1 MWAWGRRAAAFLFW
15 RSNPYLFNTLR
26 QIQMNIKN
34 TNPLPYYK
42 VNTCLSVEA
51 MDFLSETSNGTSHYA
66 ILSQLIM
73 NTCTQASATSKR
85 GNTINLRVGQVECSV
100 HSYCEQFGI
109 KRKKFES
116 IMRQLEQ
123 LGVIRMHRSRL
134 ATVADMLCIDS
145 WQMNDD
151 TVLYNDIRFAPA
163 DLHADEQ
170 PKQESVTN
178 GIIPNVAS
186 VPDSDAPVSSDCL
199 AQSPAD
205 TEQSC
210 PQEPTAAPF
219 VEPSPSGPSV
229 NSGIAVQASLSKP
242 QEQALDLFAN
252 SGSLDCPYNAPVG
265 EV

>member
-1 MWAWGRRAAAFLFW
+1 MY
-15 RSNPYLFNTLR
+15 N
-26 QIQMNIKN
+26 KN

-51 MDFLSETSNGTSHYA
+51 MDFLSETTNGTSHYA
-66 ILSQLIM
+66 ILSQLIK

-85 GNTINLRVGQVECSV
+85 GNTINLHVGQVECSV

-123 LGVIRMHRSRL
+123 LGVIRMHRSHL
-134 ATVADMLCIDS
+134 ATVADMLCINS

-163 DLHADEQ
+163 DPHADEQ
-170 PKQESVTN
+170 PKQESATD
-178 GIIPNVAS
+178 GIIPDVAS
-186 VPDSDAPVSSDCL
+186 VPEADASVASDCL

-210 PQEPTAAPF
+210 PQEPTAAPI
-219 VEPSPSGPSV
+219 VEPSPS
-229 NSGIAVQASLSKP
+229 
-242 QEQALDLFAN
+242 
-252 SGSLDCPYNAPVG
+252 
-265 EV
+265 

>member
-1 MWAWGRRAAAFLFW
+1 
-15 RSNPYLFNTLR
+15 
-26 QIQMNIKN
+26 MNNKN

-66 ILSQLIM
+66 ILCQLIK

-100 HSYCEQFGI
+100 HSYCEQFGV

-116 IMRQLEQ
+116 IMRQMEQ

-134 ATVADMLCIDS
+134 ATVADVLCIDS

-151 TVLYNDIRFAPA
+151 TVLYNDIRYSSA
-163 DLHADEQ
+163 DSHADEQ
-170 PKQESVTN
+170 PKQESAN
-178 GIIPNVAS
+178 DGIIPNIAS
-186 VPDSDAPVSSDCL
+186 VPESDASVSRDCL

-210 PQEPTAAPF
+210 PQEPIAAPV
-219 VEPSPSGPSV
+219 VEQSPSGSSA
-229 NSGIAVQASLSKP
+229 NSGVAVQASFGKP
-242 QEQALDLFAN
+242 QEPTLNLFAN
-252 SGSLDCPYNAPVG
+252 SGSLDCPDKAPDGGV
-265 EV
+265 

>member
-1 MWAWGRRAAAFLFW
+1 
-15 RSNPYLFNTLR
+15 
-26 QIQMNIKN
+26 MNNKN

-42 VNTCLSVEA
+42 VNTCHSVEA
-51 MDFLSETSNGTSHYA
+51 MDFLSETTNGTSHFA
-66 ILSQLIM
+66 ILSQLIK

-85 GNTINLRVGQVECSV
+85 GNTITLRVGQVECSV

-109 KRKKFES
+109 KRKRFES

-151 TVLYNDIRFAPA
+151 TILYNDIRLAPA
-163 DLHADEQ
+163 LPHTDEQ
-170 PKQESVTN
+170 PKQESATD
-178 GIIPNVAS
+178 GITPDVAS

-205 TEQSC
+205 TEQFC
-210 PQEPTAAPF
+210 PQEPTATPIL
-219 VEPSPSGPSV
+219 EPSPSGSSA
-229 NSGIAVQASLSKP
+229 NSGIAVQTSLSKP
-242 QEQALDLFAN
+242 QEQTFDLFAN
-252 SGSLDCPYNAPVG
+252 SGSLDCPDNAPDGGV
-265 EV
+265 

>member
-1 MWAWGRRAAAFLFW
+1 MH
-15 RSNPYLFNTLR
+15 N
-26 QIQMNIKN
+26 KN

-51 MDFLSETSNGTSHYA
+51 MYFLSETSNGTSHYA
-66 ILSQLIM
+66 ILSQLIK
-73 NTCTQASATSKR
+73 NPCTQASATSKR
-85 GNTINLRVGQVECSV
+85 GNTINLRIGQVECSV

-151 TVLYNDIRFAPA
+151 TVLYNDIRYALA
-163 DLHADEQ
+163 DPHADKQ
-170 PKQESVTN
+170 PNQEGANDSIT
-178 GIIPNVAS
+178 PDVAS
-186 VPDSDAPVSSDCL
+186 VPESAASVSCDCIV
-199 AQSPAD
+199 QSHAD

-210 PQEPTAAPF
+210 PQEPTAAPV
-219 VEPSPSGPSV
+219 VEQSPLGTSANSV
-229 NSGIAVQASLSKP
+229 IAVQTSQGKP
-242 QEQALDLFAN
+242 QEPTLDLFAN
-252 SGSLDCPYNAPVG
+252 SGSIDCPDNAPDGGV
-265 EV
+265 

>member
-1 MWAWGRRAAAFLFW
+1 MH
-15 RSNPYLFNTLR
+15 N
-26 QIQMNIKN
+26 KN

-51 MDFLSETSNGTSHYA
+51 MYFLSETSNGTSHYA
-66 ILSQLIM
+66 ILSQLVK

-151 TVLYNDIRFAPA
+151 TVLYNDIRYAPA
-163 DLHADEQ
+163 LPHADEQ
-170 PKQESVTN
+170 PKQESATD
-178 GIIPNVAS
+178 GITPDVVSVLESEAS
-186 VPDSDAPVSSDCL
+186 GTCDCL

-210 PQEPTAAPF
+210 PQKPTAAPV
-219 VEPSPSGPSV
+219 VEQSPSGSFV
-229 NSGIAVQASLSKP
+229 NSGVAVQASFGKP
-242 QEQALDLFAN
+242 QEPALNLFAN
-252 SGSLDCPYNAPVG
+252 SGSLDCPHNAPDGGV
-265 EV
+265 

>member
-1 MWAWGRRAAAFLFW
+1 MY
-15 RSNPYLFNTLR
+15 N
-26 QIQMNIKN
+26 KN
-34 TNPLPYYK
+34 ANPLPYYK

-51 MDFLSETSNGTSHYA
+51 VDFLSETTNGTSHYA
-66 ILSQLIM
+66 IINQLIK

-85 GNTINLRVGQVECSV
+85 GNTINLHVGQVECSV

>member
-1 MWAWGRRAAAFLFW
+1 MH
-15 RSNPYLFNTLR
+15 N
-26 QIQMNIKN
+26 KN

-42 VNTCLSVEA
+42 VNTCLSVGA
-51 MDFLSETSNGTSHYA
+51 MDFLSETSNGTSHFA
-66 ILSQLIM
+66 ILSQLIK

-85 GNTINLRVGQVECSV
+85 GNTINLCIGQVECSV

-151 TVLYNDIRFAPA
+151 TVLYNDIRFTPA
-163 DLHADEQ
+163 LPHSDEK
-170 PKQESVTN
+170 PKQESASD

-186 VPDSDAPVSSDCL
+186 VPESDASASCDCF

-210 PQEPTAAPF
+210 PQEPTAAPV
-219 VEPSPSGPSV
+219 VEQSPSGSSA
-229 NSGIAVQASLSKP
+229 NSGIAVQTSQGKP
-242 QEQALDLFAN
+242 QEPTLDLFAN
-252 SGSLDCPYNAPVG
+252 SGSLDCPDNAPDGRV
-265 EV
+265 

>member
-1 MWAWGRRAAAFLFW
+1 MY
-15 RSNPYLFNTLR
+15 N
-26 QIQMNIKN
+26 KN

-51 MDFLSETSNGTSHYA
+51 MDFLSETTNGTSHFA
-66 ILSQLIM
+66 ILSQLIK

-85 GNTINLRVGQVECSV
+85 GNTISLRVGQVECSV

-134 ATVADMLCIDS
+134 ATVADVLCIDS

-151 TVLYNDIRFAPA
+151 TVLYNDIRYALA
-163 DLHADEQ
+163 DSHADEQ
-170 PKQESVTN
+170 PKQEGATDGINPDVVSVPELN
-178 GIIPNVAS
+178 AS
-186 VPDSDAPVSSDCL
+186 VSCDCI
-199 AQSPAD
+199 AQSPSD

-210 PQEPTAAPF
+210 PQEPTASPV
-219 VEPSPSGPSV
+219 VEQSPSGPSS
-229 NSGIAVQASLSKP
+229 NSGVAVQASLSKP
-242 QEQALDLFAN
+242 QEPTLDLFAN
-252 SGSLDCPYNAPVG
+252 IGDNDCPDNAPDGGV
-265 EV
+265 

>member
-1 MWAWGRRAAAFLFW
+1 MY
-15 RSNPYLFNTLR
+15 N
-26 QIQMNIKN
+26 KN

-42 VNTCLSVEA
+42 ANTCLSVEA

-66 ILSQLIM
+66 ILSQLIK
-73 NTCTQASATSKR
+73 NACTQASATSKR

-151 TVLYNDIRFAPA
+151 TVLYNDIRYSPA
-163 DLHADEQ
+163 DPHSDEQ
-170 PKQESVTN
+170 PKQEGANDGITPDVVSV
-178 GIIPNVAS
+178 PESVAS
-186 VPDSDAPVSSDCL
+186 VSCDCL

-205 TEQSC
+205 TEQSLSL
-210 PQEPTAAPF
+210 EPTTAPV
-219 VEPSPSGPSV
+219 VEPSPSGPSA

-242 QEQALDLFAN
+242 QEPALDLFAN
-252 SGSLDCPYNAPVG
+252 IGDNDCPDNAPDGGV
-265 EV
+265 

>member
-1 MWAWGRRAAAFLFW
+1 MY
-15 RSNPYLFNTLR
+15 N
-26 QIQMNIKN
+26 KN

-51 MDFLSETSNGTSHYA
+51 MDFLSETTNGTSHYA
-66 ILSQLIM
+66 ILSQLIK
-73 NTCTQASATSKR
+73 NTCTQSSVTSKR

-151 TVLYNDIRFAPA
+151 TVLYNDIRYSPA
-163 DLHADEQ
+163 DPHAEEQ
-170 PKQESVTN
+170 PNQEDAN
-178 GIIPNVAS
+178 DGIIPDVAS
-186 VPDSDAPVSSDCL
+186 LPDSDATVFSDCL
-199 AQSPAD
+199 AQSLAD
-205 TEQSC
+205 TEQYWPQESTAAPIVRHSPSGSSTNSSIAIQTSQGK
-210 PQEPTAAPF
+210 PQEP
-219 VEPSPSGPSV
+219 V
-229 NSGIAVQASLSKP
+229 
-242 QEQALDLFAN
+242 LDLFAN
-252 SGSLDCPYNAPVG
+252 SGSFDCPDNAPDGGV
-265 EV
+265 

>member
-1 MWAWGRRAAAFLFW
+1 MY
-15 RSNPYLFNTLR
+15 N
-26 QIQMNIKN
+26 KN

-42 VNTCLSVEA
+42 VNTSLSVEA
-51 MDFLSETSNGTSHYA
+51 MYFLSGTSNGTSHYA
-66 ILSQLIM
+66 ILSQLVK

-85 GNTINLRVGQVECSV
+85 GNTINLRIGQVECSV

-151 TVLYNDIRFAPA
+151 TVLYNDIHLAPA
-163 DLHADEQ
+163 LPHADEQ
-170 PKQESVTN
+170 PKQDSATDGITPAVVSVPESA
-178 GIIPNVAS
+178 AS
-186 VPDSDAPVSSDCL
+186 VSCDCI

-210 PQEPTAAPF
+210 PQEPTAAPV
-219 VEPSPSGPSV
+219 VEQSPLGTSV
-229 NSGIAVQASLSKP
+229 NSVIAVQTSQGKP
-242 QEQALDLFAN
+242 QEPTLDLFAN
-252 SGSLDCPYNAPVG
+252 SGSLDCPHNAPDGRV
-265 EV
+265 

>member
-1 MWAWGRRAAAFLFW
+1 MY
-15 RSNPYLFNTLR
+15 N
-26 QIQMNIKN
+26 KN
-34 TNPLPYYK
+34 TNTLPYYK

-51 MDFLSETSNGTSHYA
+51 MDFLSDTSNGTSHYA
-66 ILSQLIM
+66 ILSQLVK

-109 KRKKFES
+109 KRKRFES

-151 TVLYNDIRFAPA
+151 TVLYNDIRYALA
-163 DLHADEQ
+163 DPHADKQ
-170 PKQESVTN
+170 PNQEGAN
-178 GIIPNVAS
+178 DGITPDVAS
-186 VPDSDAPVSSDCL
+186 VPESDTPVSNDCI

-205 TEQSC
+205 TEQSL
-210 PQEPTAAPF
+210 PLEPTTAPV
-219 VEPSPSGPSV
+219 VEPSPSGPSA
-229 NSGIAVQASLSKP
+229 NSGVAVRTRLSMP
-242 QEQALDLFAN
+242 QESTLDLFAN
-252 SGSLDCPYNAPVG
+252 SGSLDCPHNAPDGRV
-265 EV
+265 

>member
-1 MWAWGRRAAAFLFW
+1 MY
-15 RSNPYLFNTLR
+15 N
-26 QIQMNIKN
+26 KN

-51 MDFLSETSNGTSHYA
+51 MDFLSETTNGTSHYA
-66 ILSQLIM
+66 ILSQLVK

-151 TVLYNDIRFAPA
+151 TVLYNDVRLVPA
-163 DLHADEQ
+163 DSHADEQ
-170 PKQESVTN
+170 PNQEGAN
-178 GIIPNVAS
+178 DGITPDVAS
-186 VPDSDAPVSSDCL
+186 VPESDASVSRDCF

-205 TEQSC
+205 TEQSL
-210 PQEPTAAPF
+210 PLQPTTAPV
-219 VEPSPSGPSV
+219 VEQSSSGSFA
-229 NSGIAVQASLSKP
+229 NSGIAFQTSLSKP
-242 QEQALDLFAN
+242 QEPALDLFAN
-252 SGSLDCPYNAPVG
+252 MGILDCPNNAPCGGV
-265 EV
+265 

>member
-1 MWAWGRRAAAFLFW
+1 MY
-15 RSNPYLFNTLR
+15 NK
-26 QIQMNIKN
+26 NI
-34 TNPLPYYK
+34 NPLPYYK

-51 MDFLSETSNGTSHYA
+51 MDFLSETTNGTSHYA
-66 ILSQLIM
+66 ILCQLIK

-85 GNTINLRVGQVECSV
+85 GNTINLRIGQVECSV

-134 ATVADMLCIDS
+134 ATVADVLCIDS

-151 TVLYNDIRFAPA
+151 TVLYNDIRSAPA
-163 DLHADEQ
+163 DPHADEQ
-170 PKQESVTN
+170 PKQESAN
-178 GIIPNVAS
+178 DGITSDVAS
-186 VPDSDAPVSSDCL
+186 VPESDTSASRDCL

-205 TEQSC
+205 TEQTW
-210 PQEPTAAPF
+210 PQKPTVAPF

-229 NSGIAVQASLSKP
+229 NSGIAVQASSGKP

-252 SGSLDCPYNAPVG
+252 SGSLDCPDSAPDGGV
-265 EV
+265 

>member
-1 MWAWGRRAAAFLFW
+1 
-15 RSNPYLFNTLR
+15 
-26 QIQMNIKN
+26 MNNKN

-66 ILSQLIM
+66 ILNQLIK

-123 LGVIRMHRSRL
+123 LGVIRMYRSRL
-134 ATVADMLCIDS
+134 ATVADMFCIDS

-151 TVLYNDIRFAPA
+151 TVLYNDIRLAPA
-163 DLHADEQ
+163 DPHADEQ
-170 PKQESVTN
+170 PKQESAN
-178 GIIPNVAS
+178 DGITTDVSSVPESDAS
-186 VPDSDAPVSSDCL
+186 VSHACL
-199 AQSPAD
+199 AQSTAD

-210 PQEPTAAPF
+210 PCEQTAAPV
-219 VEPSPSGPSV
+219 VEQSPSGPSA
-229 NSGIAVQASLSKP
+229 NSGIAVQTSQGKP
-242 QEQALDLFAN
+242 QEPALDLSAN
-252 SGSLDCPYNAPVG
+252 SASLHCPDN
-265 EV
+265 ED